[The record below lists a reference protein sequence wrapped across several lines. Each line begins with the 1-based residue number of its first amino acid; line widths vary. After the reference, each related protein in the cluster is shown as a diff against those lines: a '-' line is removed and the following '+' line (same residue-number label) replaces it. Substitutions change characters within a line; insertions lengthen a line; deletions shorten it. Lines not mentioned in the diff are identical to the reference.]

1 MKYLPSLRRGPFQQS
16 GSAACS
22 TGHTSSIRG
31 RCLIFAH
38 TGCLALL
45 WCIQAD
51 AQSVTHPRPSATVA
65 AFTRAGNLFWI
76 AYHLWLLAIPAMF
89 LFFGWTSGVR
99 ALCRRVARGGW
110 FWTIALVAISYT
122 LVTGLLL
129 LPLSFLQFSL
139 LRGFL
144 PGPQGHSTPQ
154 WLVEQLGT
162 VLTEAVAA
170 LILAWIP
177 YWLLLRSP
185 QRWWLWS
192 SVLLSPI
199 VLFILVLQPFWISP
213 FTSQYA
219 PLQDKALIAEMTE
232 MTHRC
237 GGDNAEIFV
246 GGDSYQ
252 VAGLGPTKRILLG
265 TRYAEEFSP
274 SQLRFL
280 IGHELGHNV
289 NRDNW
294 KAWAALSL
302 ALLAVFW
309 LTHVIGNA
317 AINWWRD
324 RFLFNSLS
332 DPASLPLIV
341 FVLFAFMTLLTPLNM
356 LWSRHIEHEA
366 DRFGLELTHENRAAA
381 LMFAGFEQTYLESPD
396 PGWFALATRWNHPPA
411 IQRIKFANDY
421 HPWLDGKPLK
431 YGEECRMQ

>member
-1 MKYLPSLRRGPFQQS
+1 MNNLPSLRREHFQQS
-16 GSAACS
+16 SSAACS
-22 TGHTSSIRG
+22 TKHRSSIRHH
-31 RCLIFAH
+31 RLILVH
-38 TGCLALL
+38 TGCFALS
-45 WCIQAD
+45 WCIQAN
-51 AQSVTHPRPSATVA
+51 AESVPSSPAPATVA
-65 AFTRAGNLFWI
+65 AFTRAGDLFWV
-76 AYHLWLLAIPAMF
+76 ANHLLLLAIPAMF
-89 LFFGWTSGVR
+89 LFFGVSSGLR
-99 ALCRRVARGGW
+99 ALCRRVARGSW
-110 FWTIALVAISYT
+110 FWTVACVASSYT
-122 LVTGLLL
+122 LATGLLL
-129 LPLSFLQFSL
+129 LPLSFLRFSL
-139 LRGFL
+139 LTGFL
-144 PGPQGHSTPQ
+144 PGPQGHSTSQ

-162 VLTEAVAA
+162 VLIEGIAA

-199 VLFILVLQPFWISP
+199 ILFILVLQPFWISP
-213 FTSQYA
+213 FTSKYT

-232 MTHRC
+232 MTQRC
-237 GGDNAEIFV
+237 SGDNAEIFV
-246 GGDSYQ
+246 GDDTYQ

-265 TRYAEEFSP
+265 TRYSEEFSP

-309 LTHVIGNA
+309 LTHVVGNA
-317 AINWWRD
+317 AINRWQD

-341 FVLFAFMTLLTPLNM
+341 FFLLGYMTLLTPLNM

-411 IQRIKFANDY
+411 VQRIEFANDY
-421 HPWLDGKPLK
+421 HPWLEGKPLT
-431 YGEECRMQ
+431 YGAKCRLP